1 MDVDRILDRY
11 NLNRAQAQRY
21 LDAIS
26 RLNQKETAE
35 EVGVVPRTI
44 NQKFKKAFEDMS
56 ETERA
61 FLFFNLFA
69 ERYSSLIE
77 THTSNRD
84 AMED

>member
-1 MDVDRILDRY
+1 MDVDRILNRY
-11 NLNRAQAQRY
+11 NLDRSQARRY
-21 LDAIS
+21 LDGIS

-69 ERYSSLIE
+69 ERYSSLVE
-77 THTSNRD
+77 THTGDRD
-84 AMED
+84 TAEN